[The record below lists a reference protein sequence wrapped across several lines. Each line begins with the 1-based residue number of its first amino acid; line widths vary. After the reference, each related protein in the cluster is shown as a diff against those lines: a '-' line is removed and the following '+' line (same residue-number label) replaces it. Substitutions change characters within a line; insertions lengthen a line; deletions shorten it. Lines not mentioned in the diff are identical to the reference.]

1 MSKKSKW
8 FIAVASLF
16 AVFIVTFLIVYNPSK
31 SQKLDMNTEK
41 AEGKVEYPSDKKGFG
56 ESVGDKYQMTDKEQQ
71 ATDFLN
77 EGYLDDVEVR
87 AGDYYKLLDV
97 LNTYVESYLYLSKQD
112 ALLQIESH
120 GDYSMSVPDIS
131 GTDIMSSVDMA
142 GTDRILYM
150 NVLDEQLGK
159 FSSAQYDFLE
169 EIKLY
174 NDSLEDND
182 SNLEEL
188 IPESNENYQWMLEYE
203 KGVRAVL
210 YEYLANL

>member
-1 MSKKSKW
+1 MNKKSKLL
-8 FIAVASLF
+8 IATASL
-16 AVFIVTFLIVYNPSK
+16 FIVTFLIVYNLPK
-31 SQKLDMNTEK
+31 NQKLDVNVEK
-41 AEGKVEYPSDKKGFG
+41 AEAEVEYPSDKEGFG
-56 ESVGDKYQMTDKEQQ
+56 ESVADKYQMTDEEQQ

-77 EGYLDDVEVR
+77 DGYLDDVEVR

-112 ALLQIESH
+112 ALLKIESH
-120 GDYSMSVPDIS
+120 GDYGLSVPDIS
-131 GTDIMSSVDMA
+131 GRDIMSSVDMS
-142 GTDRILYM
+142 GTDRTLYM
-150 NVLDEQLGK
+150 DVLDEQLSK

-169 EIKLY
+169 EINLY
-174 NDSLEDND
+174 NESLEDND

-188 IPESNENYQWMLEYE
+188 IPESSENYQLMLEYE